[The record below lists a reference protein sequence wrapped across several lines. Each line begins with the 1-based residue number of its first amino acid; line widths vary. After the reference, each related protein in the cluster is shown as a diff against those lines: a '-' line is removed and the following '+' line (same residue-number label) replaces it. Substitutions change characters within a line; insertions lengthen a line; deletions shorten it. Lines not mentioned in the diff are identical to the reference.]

1 MSNVRASICNKCRVL
16 RTVELMKRL
25 FLLFVATSILAVVVF
40 GVDRVRDTAEQV
52 IDAGQSAI
60 DVGQSAIQSGQGA
73 FGQVRDTADAARQ
86 LNGACDLVRS
96 AVRPDTS
103 PTDSAALLQQAV
115 GIVDGVVV
123 DYPNVPGMS
132 DLEGVLGAAKQTLV
146 ADPSGQLLKSNSG
159 AVESACSRI
168 PSLP

>member
-1 MSNVRASICNKCRVL
+1 
-16 RTVELMKRL
+16 MKRL
-25 FLLFVATSILAVVVF
+25 FLLFVVTATLVVVVF

-52 IDAGQSAI
+52 FDAGQSAI
-60 DVGQSAIQSGQGA
+60 QVGQGA

-103 PTDSAALLQQAV
+103 PSDSAALLQQAV

-123 DYPNVPGMS
+123 SFPNVPGMS
-132 DLEGVLGAAKQTLV
+132 DLEGALGAAKQTLA

-159 AVESACSRI
+159 AIESACSRI
-168 PSLP
+168 PSL